1 MRKSIAFVIAT
12 LAVIALNAGT
22 AYAGCGKKVATVG
35 ELESYDAG
43 TNTVIIKVTQTSD
56 KSQQGKSVKLTM
68 TPSSKT
74 MGGKAVGDLVGSRL
88 SIVSEHDEVDLVIP
102 LLAAN

>member
-1 MRKSIAFVIAT
+1 
-12 LAVIALNAGT
+12 
-22 AYAGCGKKVATVG
+22 
-35 ELESYDAG
+35 
-43 TNTVIIKVTQTSD
+43 
-56 KSQQGKSVKLTM
+56 
-68 TPSSKT
+68 

>member
-1 MRKSIAFVIAT
+1 MKKSIAFVIAT
-12 LAVIALNAGT
+12 LAVIALNVGT

-43 TNTVIIKVTQTSD
+43 TQAMTIKVMQTSD
-56 KSQQGKSVKLTM
+56 KSQRGKNVQLTM
-68 TPSSKT
+68 TSSSKT

>member
-1 MRKSIAFVIAT
+1 MRKSIAFVIAVLT
-12 LAVIALNAGT
+12 VIALNAGT
-22 AYAGCGKKVATVG
+22 ANAGCGKKVATIG

-43 TNTVIIKVTQTSD
+43 TNAVIIKVTQTSD
-56 KSQQGKSVKLTM
+56 KSQQGKSVKLTI

-74 MGGKAVGDLVGSRL
+74 MGGKAVDELVGSRL
-88 SIVSEHDEVDLVIP
+88 SVVSEHDEVDLLIP